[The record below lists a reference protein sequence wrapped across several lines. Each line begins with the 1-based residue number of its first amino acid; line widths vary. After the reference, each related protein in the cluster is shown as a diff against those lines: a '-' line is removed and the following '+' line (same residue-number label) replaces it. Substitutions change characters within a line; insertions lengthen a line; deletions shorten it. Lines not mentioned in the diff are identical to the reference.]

1 MITVSFYVK
10 KEPVGFEVSGHS
22 GYADEGSDIIC
33 SAVSSC
39 AYMTANTAT
48 EIMGLSPEI
57 ELKDGYM
64 RLIFNDTE
72 ALKAKD
78 ILNGFR
84 LHINALA
91 DEYPEYIA
99 CKTRN
104 I

>member
-10 KEPVGFEVSGHS
+10 KETVGFELKGHS
-22 GYADEGSDIIC
+22 GYSEEGSDIIC

-39 AYMTANTAT
+39 AFMTANTVT
-48 EIMGLSPEI
+48 EILGLTPEI
-57 ELKDGYM
+57 QVKDGYM
-64 RLIFNDTE
+64 KLVLNSAE
-72 ALKAKD
+72 ASKAQD

>member
-22 GYADEGSDIIC
+22 CYADEGSDIIC

-39 AYMTANTAT
+39 AYMIANTAT

-57 ELKDGYM
+57 EFKDGYM

-91 DEYPEYIA
+91 DEYPGYIA

>member
-39 AYMTANTAT
+39 AYMIANTAT

-57 ELKDGYM
+57 EVKDGYM

-91 DEYPEYIA
+91 DEYPGYIA

>member
-39 AYMTANTAT
+39 AYMIANTAT

-57 ELKDGYM
+57 EVKDGYM

-72 ALKAKD
+72 ALKARD

-91 DEYPEYIA
+91 DEYPGYIA

>member
-33 SAVSSC
+33 SAVYSC

-57 ELKDGYM
+57 EVKDGYM

-91 DEYPEYIA
+91 DEYPGYIA

>member
-57 ELKDGYM
+57 EVKDGYM

-72 ALKAKD
+72 ALKARD

-91 DEYPEYIA
+91 DEYPGYIA

>member
-10 KEPVGFEVSGHS
+10 KEPVGFEVRGHS

-57 ELKDGYM
+57 EVKDGYM

-91 DEYPEYIA
+91 DEYPGYIA

>member
-10 KEPVGFEVSGHS
+10 KDTVGFEMSGHS
-22 GYADEGSDIIC
+22 GYAEEGSDIIC

-48 EIMGLSPEI
+48 EILGLNPEI
-57 ELKDGYM
+57 KVKDGYM
-64 RLIFNDTE
+64 KLIFNDAE

-84 LHINALA
+84 LHMNALA
-91 DEYPEYIA
+91 DEYPEYID

>member
-22 GYADEGSDIIC
+22 GYADEGRDIIC

-57 ELKDGYM
+57 EVKDGYM

-91 DEYPEYIA
+91 DEYPGYIA

>member
-57 ELKDGYM
+57 EVKDGYM

-91 DEYPEYIA
+91 DEYPGYIA